1 MPATATVENVSPP
14 VAPGRIDCC
23 DVCHWFLKDDDSAT
37 QVLDRISLTIE
48 DHRFVSLL
56 GPSGCGKTTLLR
68 AMQGLI
74 LPSSGSVM
82 IGGDRVTGPG
92 ANRAMVFQEHNLLP
106 WKTAIENVQFG
117 CKLVGTAPPESRK
130 RARDAMALMGL
141 SEFESHLPSQL
152 SGGMKQR
159 VGIARALSIRPRI
172 LLMDEPFGALDA
184 QTREIMQNELLRIW
198 EADRKT
204 VVFVTHSIDESILLS
219 DRIVVMSAR
228 PGRVAATIDVE
239 LPRPRSDE
247 MRSDPYWA
255 MLRRRLWQLLK
266 PETSKVSQ

>member
-1 MPATATVENVSPP
+1 MPAAATVENVSPP
-14 VAPGRIDCC
+14 VAPGRIDCR
-23 DVCHWFLKDDDSAT
+23 DVSHWFLKDDDSAM
-37 QVLDRISLTIE
+37 QILDRISLTIE

-74 LPSSGSVM
+74 VPLSGSVM

-117 CKLVGTAPPESRK
+117 CKLVGTASAESRH

-141 SEFESHLPSQL
+141 SEFENHLPSQL

-239 LPRPRSDE
+239 LPRPRNDE

-255 MLRRRLWQLLK
+255 ALRRRLWQLLK
-266 PETSKVSQ
+266 PGISKVSQ

>member
-1 MPATATVENVSPP
+1 MAAVE
-14 VAPGRIDCC
+14 R
-23 DVCHWFLKDDDSAT
+23 H
-37 QVLDRISLTIE
+37 
-48 DHRFVSLL
+48 
-56 GPSGCGKTTLLR
+56 
-68 AMQGLI
+68 
-74 LPSSGSVM
+74 
-82 IGGDRVTGPG
+82 
-92 ANRAMVFQEHNLLP
+92 
-106 WKTAIENVQFG
+106 
-117 CKLVGTAPPESRK
+117 K
-130 RARDAMALMGL
+130 RALRILDTVGL
-141 SEFESHLPSQL
+141 DGFESAYPKEL

-266 PETSKVSQ
+266 PDTSKVSQ